1 MVIKQL
7 VLKKRS
13 YYFFNNS
20 VLLKDFDKAKLKITQ
35 HDCVDRSI
43 YHIDYAKTTNN
54 INPLYL
60 IIPEL
65 YGSIE
70 EQNSYKYLIIKP
82 PIDINKFLKV
92 FKVLTDYKRIWDK
105 ILKNINKINNSAYV
119 FKDYHKIKIGSVKC
133 EDEKDEINLP
143 LNKLIKFNLL
153 TISNRLIIEKDN
165 ELFLESY
172 LEQCLYDNEWFKK

>member
-20 VLLKDFDKAKLKITQ
+20 VLLKNFDKTKLKITQ

-70 EQNSYKYLIIKP
+70 EQNGYKYLIIKP
-82 PIDINKFLKV
+82 QIDINK
-92 FKVLTDYKRIWDK
+92 KVLTDYKKIWDK

-119 FKDYHKIKIGSVKC
+119 FKDYHKIEIGSVKC

-153 TISNRLIIEKDN
+153 TISNRLIIERDN

-172 LEQCLYDNEWFKK
+172 LEQCLYDDEWFKK

>member
-1 MVIKQL
+1 MVTKQL

-13 YYFFNNS
+13 HS
-20 VLLKDFDKAKLKITQ
+20 SEVLLKDFDKTKLKITQ

-54 INPLYL
+54 ANLLYL

-65 YGSIE
+65 YGSID
-70 EQNSYKYLIIKP
+70 EQKDYKYLIIEP
-82 PIDINKFLKV
+82 PIDINNE
-92 FKVLTDYKRIWDK
+92 VLTDHKKIWDE

-119 FKDYHKIKIGSVKC
+119 FKDYHKIRVGSVKC

-143 LNKLIKFNLL
+143 LNKLIKFNTV

-165 ELFLESY
+165 ELFLKAY
-172 LEQCLYDNEWFKK
+172 LEQCLYDDEWFKK